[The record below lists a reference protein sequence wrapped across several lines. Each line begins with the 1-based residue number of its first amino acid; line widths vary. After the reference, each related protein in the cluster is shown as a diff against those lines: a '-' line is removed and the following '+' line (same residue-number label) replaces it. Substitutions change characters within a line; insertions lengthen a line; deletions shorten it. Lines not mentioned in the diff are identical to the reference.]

1 MNAYSLVLSLHV
13 ISVATWMI
21 MLVYLPKL
29 FVYHINAP
37 QNAHA
42 TIALQESSLFKV
54 GTVAMLFSIKFGAI
68 LLYLNPHL
76 LQSGGWLHLKLALVT
91 GMVVYHLTC
100 KTFIR
105 RFAQESIPQNVRF
118 FKLFRVIP
126 EITTAVIILLSIVKP
141 F

>member
-1 MNAYSLVLSLHV
+1 MNTYSLVLALHV
-13 ISVATWMI
+13 ISIATWMI

-37 QNAHA
+37 QNAHT

-54 GTVAMLFSIKFGAI
+54 GTVAMILSIKFGVI

-76 LQSGGWLHLKLALVT
+76 FQSGGWLHLKLALVA
-91 GMVVYHLTC
+91 GMVVYHFTC
-100 KTFIR
+100 KKFMR
-105 RFAQESIPQNVRF
+105 QFAQESIPSNLRF
-118 FKLFRVIP
+118 FKLFRMVP
-126 EITTAVIILLSIVKP
+126 EITTTVIILLTIVKP